1 MQPPPPYPT
10 LPAGWQELRTDEGR
24 TYYIDH
30 NTKTT
35 HWNLPIN
42 SNPPPP
48 PSYEA
53 LTSYKNPVPAK
64 ESAPSP
70 PVSAVRPKKCED
82 KKQKGKEKE
91 KPLTGKNYYCCKCK
105 TWNKSTT
112 GRSKHGGRCGVCSH
126 KFCRSFKMIA
136 MCSCGSAS
144 SSTSNS
150 SVFLSSSSS
159 LSWGGMDCGGLSF

>member
-10 LPAGWQELRTDEGR
+10 LPAGWQELRTDDGR

-70 PVSAVRPKKCED
+70 PVSAVR
-82 KKQKGKEKE
+82 QAR
-91 KPLTGKNYYCCKCK
+91 
-105 TWNKSTT
+105 TT
-112 GRSKHGGRCGVCSH
+112 TVVNVKHGTKVQLADQSTGDVAA
-126 KFCRSFKMIA
+126 FALTSFVVHSK
-136 MCSCGSAS
+136 
-144 SSTSNS
+144 
-150 SVFLSSSSS
+150 
-159 LSWGGMDCGGLSF
+159 